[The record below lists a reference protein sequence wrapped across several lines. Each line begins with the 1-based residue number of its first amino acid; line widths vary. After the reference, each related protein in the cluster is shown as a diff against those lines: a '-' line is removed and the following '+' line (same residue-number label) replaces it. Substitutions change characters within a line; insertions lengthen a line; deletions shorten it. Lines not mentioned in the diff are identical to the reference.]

1 MHHNGKKDN
10 KMPDQSNNNT
20 KSQERILKN
29 TSYLTLAFILQK
41 VLSFL
46 YFIYIARYLGPV
58 DLGLYDPIKS
68 LIPILLILID
78 FSLSVVLVREI
89 ARKPENTES
98 YLSTVLGIKFITAF
112 IIILSMGLYTNFSGN
127 SAVIKMILYID
138 AIIVALDTFTITF
151 FAVFR
156 GLQNMKFEAIGV
168 IGTQV
173 ITIIFGVLSI
183 VLGWGLQ
190 ALFIAVLTGSIF
202 NFIFSYLMLRRKLK
216 IRISFRWDKYLVK
229 RFLKIAVPFAI
240 AAIFVKIYT
249 FTDRYMLLFIAGQS
263 YVGWYVTAHKLTYAL
278 EFIPSAFGVSIF
290 PALSEYY
297 INSKEKLARTFE
309 KAMHYL
315 MILSV
320 PISIGIFILAEKI
333 VVSLYGEVFSASVLP
348 LRILIVGLIVI
359 FLNFPVGAFLNACNK
374 QVINTRNMGITV
386 FINIIL
392 NIYLIKEYTFNGAA
406 VAALVSGIVLF
417 ILGLR
422 WVGKVIKYDKKFL
435 IKSFGKT
442 IFSGIIMGIVLF
454 LMVENVDISLSFSA
468 SNVLNNVAKLT
479 SIGIYV
485 LVGAMVYFLTLFS
498 IGGIT
503 KNEVQL
509 LYRRFIKKD
518 NI

>member
-1 MHHNGKKDN
+1 
-10 KMPDQSNNNT
+10 MPEQQKNNV
-20 KSQERILKN
+20 KSQERILAN
-29 TSYLTLAFILQK
+29 TSYLTIAFVLQK
-41 VLSFL
+41 ILSFL

-112 IIILSMGLYTNFSGN
+112 IIILGMGIYTNFSGN
-127 SAVIKMILYID
+127 SSLVKIILYVD
-138 AIIVALDTFTITF
+138 ALIVALDTFTVTF

-156 GLQNMKFEAIGV
+156 GLQNMKYEAMGV
-168 IGTQV
+168 IGTQIMTIVVGV
-173 ITIIFGVLSI
+173 ISI
-183 VLGWGLQ
+183 TMGWGLQ
-190 ALFIAVLTGSIF
+190 ALFIAVLCGSFF
-202 NFIFSYLMLRRKLK
+202 NFIFSFLMLRRKLK
-216 IRISFRWDKYLVK
+216 VRISFRWDMDLIK

-297 INSKEKLARTFE
+297 VNSKEKLAATFE

-315 MILSV
+315 LVLSV
-320 PISIGIFILAEKI
+320 PISVGIFILAEKI
-333 VVSLYGEVFSASVLP
+333 VVSLYGEVFRASVVP

-386 FINIIL
+386 LINILL
-392 NIYLIKEYTFNGAA
+392 NILLIKHFTFNGAA
-406 VAALVSGIVLF
+406 FSALLSGFVLF
-417 ILGLR
+417 FLGLR
-422 WVGKVIKYDKKFL
+422 WVGKVVDYNKKFL
-435 IKSFGKT
+435 LQSLGRT
-442 IFSGIIMGIVLF
+442 LFSGLIMGIVLF
-454 LMVENVDISLSFSA
+454 LFVSNVDTTFIQGTSKI
-468 SNVLNNVAKLT
+468 LNNVTTLI
-479 SIGIYV
+479 SLGVYV
-485 LVGAMVYFLTLFS
+485 LVGAFSYFLTLYS

-503 KNEVQL
+503 KNDFSIFYNKFL
-509 LYRRFIKKD
+509 KRGR
-518 NI
+518 